1 LYVKTNILPRQARDK
16 HRENSPKRDH
26 RLSSGYHT
34 ADQLAS
40 LNITKPSHVKK
51 LLKQAKK
58 QRGKLGLPELDE
70 DTDAAAAAGEED
82 SGAGEKQAATEPEQ
96 PSSKEA
102 EVQQVEAEV
111 VVQQVEAAAA
121 EEVRPEGVPADA
133 GN

>member
-1 LYVKTNILPRQARDK
+1 
-16 HRENSPKRDH
+16 
-26 RLSSGYHT
+26 LSSGYHT

-70 DTDAAAAAGEED
+70 DTDAATAAGEED

-102 EVQQVEAEV
+102 EVQQVEVEAEV